1 MTKPHTPP
9 ESIPEIARASL
20 EQEGIRL
27 QDRLPRRK
35 RVFDR
40 DDTLMKLIIEDKK
53 QQIVLQDMDVT
64 SQHTDDMIKA
74 LDLQDKLKQ
83 SYISLSKN
91 GSLDDAARKLFQEN
105 ILRIA
110 NQSVVDGWNV
120 IKKRNTSTE

>member
-20 EQEGIRL
+20 EQEGVRL